1 MQSLD
6 MPDLTMIR
14 TSSPSCMIIGITLI
28 FQLAITLLSTG
39 KQMAVD
45 TSVNVAALLQEQLT
59 TFLLSPRVSLDRSH
73 VEIMVTS
80 ASFISSFMSYHDQWQ
95 IQHPSSLS
103 HLYHAMTG
111 LIHIAVCFLIRPS
124 YLVSLVSTTYIV
136 SELRFLLPAKATTK
150 ERAQTM

>member
-1 MQSLD
+1 
-6 MPDLTMIR
+6 
-14 TSSPSCMIIGITLI
+14 MIISIMLI
-28 FQLAITLLSTG
+28 FFQLAITLLSTG

-95 IQHPSSLS
+95 IQHPSSLA
-103 HLYHAMTG
+103 HLYHAMMG

-124 YLVSLVSTTYIV
+124 YLVILVST
-136 SELRFLLPAKATTK
+136 LLPAKRTTN
-150 ERAQTM
+150 ERVQRAQTVKAKWCTMKTINFIYEV